1 MKQILLFAL
10 ASIYL
15 LPIAQ
20 AQNPV
25 THTYNY
31 GDYRLETGYCDY
43 NSKLEVFHKDKSV
56 TKFCNGE
63 GGGYI
68 LADTLNLNNDNRP
81 DFICSHMQEDG
92 YSYIVLLVS
101 ENETYRFV
109 DPDIYC
115 SDLITRE
122 IVHPEDDEYLKE
134 FAVVDVDSDG
144 KPEVLLNVLEKDG
157 QIVPLAVRGTDTLS
171 YEWLQYHITEFDT
184 NSYWLPEKYV
194 EAVAAGDTLNASDYL
209 FPVAAYFDPFG
220 RCTVLTYKAEPFPQL
235 MRKTTINGVTKYRL
249 EHLHYKINLGTK
261 PPAKGN
267 EYVSM
272 SKTRPWPMVPVYDQ
286 LERSVI
292 TIMKRGEKLLME
304 ITDAAGVEQIYFI
317 DRYKGKKLTPEIF
330 PVRYNNYT
338 RR

>member
-1 MKQILLFAL
+1 MKPFVLLTL
-10 ASIYL
+10 VCICL
-15 LPIAQ
+15 LLTVYG
-20 AQNPV
+20 QNLV
-25 THTYNY
+25 THIYY
-31 GDYRLETGYCDY
+31 FGDYRLETGYCDY
-43 NSKLEVFHKDKSV
+43 YSKLEVFHKDKSV

-157 QIVPLAVRGTDTLS
+157 QIVPLAAR
-171 YEWLQYHITEFDT
+171 
-184 NSYWLPEKYV
+184 
-194 EAVAAGDTLNASDYL
+194 
-209 FPVAAYFDPFG
+209 
-220 RCTVLTYKAEPFPQL
+220 
-235 MRKTTINGVTKYRL
+235 
-249 EHLHYKINLGTK
+249 
-261 PPAKGN
+261 
-267 EYVSM
+267 
-272 SKTRPWPMVPVYDQ
+272 
-286 LERSVI
+286 
-292 TIMKRGEKLLME
+292 
-304 ITDAAGVEQIYFI
+304 
-317 DRYKGKKLTPEIF
+317 
-330 PVRYNNYT
+330 
-338 RR
+338 